1 VRSYLTINARITHA
15 WEPPVLLEIECWRL
29 LVDPTFDPAGSRH
42 NFGSGTGSRNT
53 AGPAIDTPLGV
64 SLMRQTAV
72 NRPDVPLP
80 FVRDLQKRQSPG
92 RSRPRAAVNSSGA
105 VKATA

>member
-1 VRSYLTINARITHA
+1 VLATPRRSDLR
-15 WEPPVLLEIECWRL
+15 PCWK
-29 LVDPTFDPAGSRH
+29 PAH
-42 NFGSGTGSRNT
+42 FGSGIGSRNT

-92 RSRPRAAVNSSGA
+92 MTCLVVVSMKEGSMSSGGL
-105 VKATA
+105 